1 MLIASQLPWARVTV
15 RSCSIIG
22 NRGVKAKRPT
32 PIADAMAIMPAMATS
47 HGRWLKAEGV
57 DEGGEDTAEDEA
69 EGAGAERDM
78 ALSIFF

>member
-1 MLIASQLPWARVTV
+1 M
-15 RSCSIIG
+15 
-22 NRGVKAKRPT
+22 
-32 PIADAMAIMPAMATS
+32 ADAMAIMPAMATS